1 MIKKKKK
8 KTSKIVADVSTFIIT
23 FFVLVLVGFFIF
35 TNISIGQKRV
45 EMIQKIDAL
54 KSEIDELEKMNGGLK
69 ATLNNSEDSSYLEE
83 EARNQ
88 GYKMPGET
96 QVVVIPNE
104 EFEKNSEKKTGFW
117 DNLLNKVGL

>member
-1 MIKKKKK
+1 MVKKKNK
-8 KTSKIVADVSTFIIT
+8 KTREVIENVSTFVIT

-35 TNISIGQKRV
+35 TNISIGQKRT
-45 EMIQKIDAL
+45 EMIQKIDSL
-54 KSEIDELEKMNGGLK
+54 KDEINELEQKNGGLK
-69 ATLNNSEDSSYLEE
+69 ATLINSEDSSYLEE

-104 EFEKNSEKKTGFW
+104 EFEKSVEKKTGFW
-117 DNLLNKVGL
+117 RDLLDKVGL